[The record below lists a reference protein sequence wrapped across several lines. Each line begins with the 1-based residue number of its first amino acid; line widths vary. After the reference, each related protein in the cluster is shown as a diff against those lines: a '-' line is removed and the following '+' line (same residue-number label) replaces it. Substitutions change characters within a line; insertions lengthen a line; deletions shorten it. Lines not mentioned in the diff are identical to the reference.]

1 MFMCSFVCDT
11 CALMC
16 VCERACP
23 FDRMLV
29 PVCAFLPYPQVLI
42 SDLTVVLIRFYWL
55 FFSRSPTIRTNTI
68 GSDRIESDPTR
79 FNSIRIPG
87 RVEKKLERRIFL
99 RIRDMHL
106 GEKNVSIEYQNE
118 SLIYKDE
125 HVKTSTKLVIET
137 TIYLYRSVARSIH
150 LQWFYAL
157 FVASEYVNEKFNQ
170 NTKIAQ
176 KKHSAAI
183 IVLGL
188 TRKSRKMRINKNYK
202 SI

>member
-1 MFMCSFVCDT
+1 MRHLRANVRVWT
-11 CALMC
+11 CVSIRPYACAC
-16 VCERACP
+16 VCFFAVSTGSDFW
-23 FDRMLV
+23 FDCCSN
-29 PVCAFLPYPQVLI
+29 PVLLI
-42 SDLTVVLIRFYWL
+42 V
-55 FFSRSPTIRTNTI
+55 FFSLPDDTNQYDRI
-68 GSDRIESDPTR
+68 GSDRIDSDPTR